1 MKYELTGKDLA
12 KKYENRQDPLF
23 HIGESFELAKGE
35 DFVVRLYTCG
45 EVSITENGEWVDE
58 KDVIAKYD
66 TDEKL
71 NEAFDKGILEYQL
84 NNWYEPQIFVND
96 EYMETPDWVV
106 FSFDEALEDVKNYLD
121 SPEAEKDITKFK
133 EDNQLTFTVEKEY
146 LSGEVWRYEVNSDGT
161 RAGDRYSVD
170 SEDIG
175 NKLVLGFLVQKYT
188 KQGMLVGLEFYPVQ
202 SDMNK
207 PPVAD
212 DTGEY
217 VYQNNEQEVL
227 AKIKADFPADK
238 YQNNAW

>member
-45 EVSITENGEWVDE
+45 EVSITENGEWADE

-71 NEAFDKGILEYQL
+71 NEAFDKGILEYRL
-84 NNWYEPQIFVND
+84 NNWYEPQIFVNG

-106 FSFDEALEDVKNYLD
+106 FSFDEALEAVKSYLD
-121 SPEAEKDITKFK
+121 SPEAEKDITEFK
-133 EDNQLTFTVEKEY
+133 EENQLTFDVEKEY
-146 LSGEVWRYEVNSDGT
+146 LKGETFRYAVASDGT
-161 RAGDRYSVD
+161 KDGDWYDVSGD
-170 SEDIG
+170 EEMG
-175 NKLVLGFLVQKYT
+175 NKIVIGFTVNLYRGT
-188 KQGMLVGLEFYPVQ
+188 EHINTEFYPVQ
-202 SDMNK
+202 SDMSK

-227 AKIKADFPADK
+227 AKIKADYPAGK